1 MSKNAI
7 QYRCGMC
14 LHFNQNAHPAKGNGQ
29 VCSKLGIKAYN
40 VAPRCFTPD
49 VTKLVENNEDLA
61 ALALAFGSLTSQ
73 QKTIFVALL
82 QTNRGKRPF
91 PIGQKLYFRA
101 VGGDYL
107 QNYLTGFVMGYT
119 STRQIILSGS
129 PENKTRGR
137 LFLAYLEE
145 ESVMSPTQWKK
156 KRYELIKADRL
167 IDPKKPL
174 TKIKKIDIDYEP
186 PTIDQAPKE
195 WKDSQKARRPRI
207 PRGDETVKDLTIE
220 IHRQDR

>member
-1 MSKNAI
+1 MSKTNP
-7 QYRCGMC
+7 QFRCGMC
-14 LHFNQNAHPAKGNGQ
+14 LHINQHAHPSQGQ

-61 ALALAFGSLTSQ
+61 MLALAFGTLSSQ
-73 QKTIFVALL
+73 QKTIFMALL
-82 QTNRGKRPF
+82 GTNRGKRPF
-91 PIGQKLYFRA
+91 PVGQKLYFRA

-107 QNYLTGFVMGYT
+107 QNYLTGYVMGYT

-129 PENKTRGR
+129 PENKTRGK
-137 LFLAYLEE
+137 LFLAYLEVD
-145 ESVMSPTQWKK
+145 SVLSPVQWKK
-156 KRYELIKADRL
+156 KRMDLVRADRL

-174 TKIKKIDIDYEP
+174 VKVKRVDVDYEP

-195 WKDSQKARRPRI
+195 WKEAQKGRRPRI
-207 PRGDETVKDLTIE
+207 DKGDETVKDLTIQ
-220 IHRQDR
+220 IHHQG